1 MLSRVAAA
9 GSFQTGFLP
18 LLVRR
23 SGVRPA
29 TVAPNSAHAMAAA
42 LLTEDGPQNPQKHV
56 FWFGFFYIGNTDINF
71 SFAKLL
77 FPQ

>member
-1 MLSRVAAA
+1 MLPRVAAA

-23 SGVRPA
+23 TDPRPA
-29 TVAPNSAHAMAAA
+29 TALPTLAMLWQLSCSLRTALTAPK
-42 LLTEDGPQNPQKHV
+42 KHV
-56 FWFGFFYIGNTDINF
+56 FCFGSFYIENTDINF